1 MILDL
6 FFASRLLVTSSTSK
20 TFEFKINDLHSAIRC
35 ACPPEILTPFSPTSV
50 LSPSGRFLIKLS
62 N

>member
-35 ACPPEILTPFSPTSV
+35 ACPPEILTPFSLRV
-50 LSPSGRFLIKLS
+50 C
-62 N
+62 